1 MGSIAF
7 PTPKTKPWIETPL
20 VESSTLSKA
29 AGCRIF
35 LKLEN
40 LQPSGSFK
48 SRGIGNLLLQA
59 IRAQQSS
66 SDDRP
71 LHFHASSG
79 GNAGLA
85 CVTAAVSLGYRSTIA
100 VPSSTE
106 ESMVAR
112 LRAAGASEVIVH
124 GSNWFVADRYL
135 REVVMPKAEEMGEKA
150 VYVPPFD
157 HPDVWTGA
165 STMVPEI
172 RRQMPDGEA
181 PDAIVCSVGGG
192 GLFAGIMQGVE
203 EEAWNTHVLAVETAG
218 ADSLAQAIEK
228 RELVALDEITSV
240 AKSLGAPIVA
250 QRALDY
256 ALQPNVSNLVI
267 EDAEACASGWRFADD
282 ERILV
287 EPACGASV
295 ALAYD
300 GRLRR
305 YLKGFSEE
313 SKVVIVLCGGSR
325 IDLKMMENYKRQ
337 FGARAKEL
345 GLTRCEDVPSTFTS

>member
-1 MGSIAF
+1 
-7 PTPKTKPWIETPL
+7 
-20 VESSTLSKA
+20 
-29 AGCRIF
+29 
-35 LKLEN
+35 
-40 LQPSGSFK
+40 
-48 SRGIGNLLLQA
+48 
-59 IRAQQSS
+59 
-66 SDDRP
+66 
-71 LHFHASSG
+71 
-79 GNAGLA
+79 
-85 CVTAAVSLGYRSTIA
+85 
-100 VPSSTE
+100 
-106 ESMVAR
+106 MVAR
-112 LRAAGASEVIVH
+112 LRAAGASDVIVH

-135 REVVMPKAEEMGEKA
+135 REVMMPKAEEMGEKA

-165 STMVPEI
+165 STMIPEI
-172 RRQMPDGEA
+172 RKQMPHDET
-181 PDAIVCSVGGG
+181 PDAVVCSVGGG
-192 GLFAGIMQGVE
+192 GLFAGIMQGIE
-203 EEAWNTHVLAVETAG
+203 EEGWNTHVLAVETAG

-256 ALQPNVSNLVI
+256 ALQSNVSNLVI

-300 GRLRR
+300 GRLRK

-313 SKVVIVLCGGSR
+313 TKVVIVVCGGSR